1 MWLSI
6 GYTIPQ
12 QGDRNLKVG
21 PTPPPPATCVIE
33 LESGLGFIEL
43 ESGLGF
49 IERETCSTF
58 NLIAQNNDNLIA
70 QNNDQL
76 IQQ

>member
-21 PTPPPPATCVIE
+21 PTPPPPTTCLIE

-43 ESGLGF
+43 ESGLGS
-49 IERETCSTF
+49 IELQTCPV

-76 IQQ
+76 ITQ

>member
-21 PTPPPPATCVIE
+21 PPPPVTDCVIE
-33 LESGLGFIEL
+33 LESGLGFVELQTGTGLIEL
-43 ESGLGF
+43 Q
-49 IERETCSTF
+49 TCPID
-58 NLIAQNNDNLIA
+58 LIAQNNDNLIA

-76 IQQ
+76 ITQ